1 MNCKTGLSIFGCLLS
16 LFLMIGS
23 VSAQTVSISPNPVNS
38 PANGQNFTVAL
49 NISGGRNVAGYQAT
63 INFDSSTLKY
73 VSSTNGAYLPSG
85 AFVVPAITDA
95 SSVTAA
101 ALALNG
107 SSNGS
112 GTLATVTFRVVSVK
126 ASTLRFSG
134 VTLTDPEGRASS
146 PSVVNAQV
154 VPVNICK
161 GDVNG
166 DSVVNVA
173 DLALVASRFG
183 QTDGGAADVNAD
195 GVVNVVDL
203 ALVAS
208 EFGESCASPST
219 ASTPSTSANNTVAQT
234 FEQNLLPILSAKCAY
249 AGCHIAGG
257 PKNLDFR
264 TYQTF
269 INGGDEGPIFIP
281 GNAQGSII
289 IDEIV
294 SGRMPIGG
302 PQLSNA
308 EIQSFTDWINNQEA
322 TAVTPVD
329 KSPQPQTPEST
340 DGTVSFQQHLQP
352 ILTAR
357 CAYSGC
363 HDANDP
369 DGLDFRT
376 YQTFIT
382 SAEREDVFVPGNA
395 RSSDII
401 EEIVSGRMP
410 PGGPPLTAAQIQ
422 LFRDWINRQDRADFP
437 NLHYDDDDYDDD
449 DYDDDDYDDDDYD
462 DDDYDDDD
470 DDDD

>member
-1 MNCKTGLSIFGCLLS
+1 MNCKTGLSIFGCLFS
-16 LFLMIGS
+16 LLLMIGS

-234 FEQNLLPILSAKCAY
+234 FEQNLLPIL
-249 AGCHIAGG
+249 
-257 PKNLDFR
+257 
-264 TYQTF
+264 
-269 INGGDEGPIFIP
+269 
-281 GNAQGSII
+281 
-289 IDEIV
+289 
-294 SGRMPIGG
+294 
-302 PQLSNA
+302 
-308 EIQSFTDWINNQEA
+308 
-322 TAVTPVD
+322 
-329 KSPQPQTPEST
+329 
-340 DGTVSFQQHLQP
+340 
-352 ILTAR
+352 TAR

-363 HDANDP
+363 HDANGP

-376 YQTFIT
+376 YQTFIR

-422 LFRDWINRQDRADFP
+422 LFRDWINQQDPADFP
-437 NLHYDDDDYDDD
+437 DLRYDDDDYPDGYR
-449 DYDDDDYDDDDYD
+449 YDDDDYPDGYRDDDDDYRNGYRMTMMMTMMMMMMMTMTMMTMMTISKNFNIFATAKFHRGWFHTSLYTLIPPSFTRQKANLNSFAFAD
-462 DDDYDDDD
+462 RFCYTISNRFYLSKTDVGLCNLSNTFQKLARLTYLASAGKG
-470 DDDD
+470 